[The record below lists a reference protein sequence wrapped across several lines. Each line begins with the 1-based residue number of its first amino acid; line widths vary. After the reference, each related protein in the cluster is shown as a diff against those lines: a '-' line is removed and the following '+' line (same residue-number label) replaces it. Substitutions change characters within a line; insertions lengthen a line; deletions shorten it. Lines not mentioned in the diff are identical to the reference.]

1 MASNGGLSNGG
12 DTLPQ
17 ELPQIIEALEA
28 IYNPRSTNELRQ
40 SASLFLEQ
48 AKQSEGALA
57 HGFSLASDSSKD
69 GILRHFGLSMMIF
82 NLKYVYHGGNEDTL
96 RQYVLH
102 LAQGLNAQD
111 PPFLR
116 NKTAQIW
123 SEVAKRIWGRH
134 WMDMDE
140 QLAKLW
146 EMSFIHQELVLT
158 ILETLSEDVFNQE
171 DYAAGLRQ
179 DLGSALGRICVTA
192 AVVEEQHRQSDNFS
206 QLRYGQDGW
215 VQRLGDYLKWCLDN
229 IEQQGDQ
236 IQPCIIK
243 TLTTLGSICS
253 WITLK
258 ALQSNSQ
265 CHPCVEHVCYALVV
279 GNTSIRTVGDIQVK
293 IHSRY
298 SKFI

>member
-1 MASNGGLSNGG
+1 
-12 DTLPQ
+12 
-17 ELPQIIEALEA
+17 
-28 IYNPRSTNELRQ
+28 
-40 SASLFLEQ
+40 
-48 AKQSEGALA
+48 
-57 HGFSLASDSSKD
+57 
-69 GILRHFGLSMMIF
+69 
-82 NLKYVYHGGNEDTL
+82 
-96 RQYVLH
+96 
-102 LAQGLNAQD
+102 
-111 PPFLR
+111 
-116 NKTAQIW
+116 
-123 SEVAKRIWGRH
+123 
-134 WMDMDE
+134 MDMDE

-179 DLGSALGRICVTA
+179 DLGSALARICVTA
-192 AVVEEQHRQSDNFS
+192 AVVEEQDRLSDAFS

-229 IEQQGDQ
+229 LEQQGDQ
-236 IQPCIIK
+236 IQSCIIK

-279 GNTSIRTVGDIQVK
+279 GNTSIRTVGDNPQTL
-293 IHSRY
+293 IHDILNSNRLPWRH
-298 SKFI
+298 